1 MFVEIIALTDTV
13 NVLEIVWL
21 IANLI
26 GMIIVIR
33 NLRVEHHNRAT
44 MIEDEKYV
52 GDEKYAAD
60 ENIRRQ
66 VYKFWKM
73 FILLSVVVFFC
84 TQPGPRMQSIPT
96 FIIQMVS
103 ILFVFVISIDSYKD
117 MIYQKKFVSSR
128 RKQ

>member
-1 MFVEIIALTDTV
+1 M
-13 NVLEIVWL
+13 
-21 IANLI
+21 
-26 GMIIVIR
+26 IR

-128 RKQ
+128 R